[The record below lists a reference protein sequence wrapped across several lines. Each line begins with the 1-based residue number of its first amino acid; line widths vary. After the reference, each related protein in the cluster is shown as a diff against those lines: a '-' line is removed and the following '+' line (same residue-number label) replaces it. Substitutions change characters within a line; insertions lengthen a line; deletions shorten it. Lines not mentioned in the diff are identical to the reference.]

1 MRPITNYIFILF
13 CLLLPYYGAAQQFDP
28 KKVCRLDNGNIV
40 FKLDK
45 RWNAKQKKEIGKLF
59 DLDSTLLAKAYQGN
73 SEFTLQKDKWSV
85 KKIDQYTFELSK
97 VINSAPVSHVKAND
111 IFIMDDF
118 LNNNYNI
125 TLKEN
130 TIYGVNSFKDVS
142 LFQYRNHVAR
152 FFIPGQKQ
160 ARSIYLSGSFNN
172 WTTAQLPMQK
182 NDSGWVVNIKI
193 PPGKYLYKYIIDG
206 RWTED
211 PNNNLYES
219 DGRGGRNSV
228 LYCINHIFQL
238 PEYRHAHKVIL
249 SGSFNGFNQSELKM
263 YRTTKGW
270 AIPLYLKEGT
280 YTYKFIID
288 GNWLADPTN
297 KLTRNDGNGHLNSI
311 LGIGE
316 AYTFQLKGYND
327 SKHVYLAG
335 NFNGWNPKELEMEK
349 TPTGWKLSYILAPGM
364 YEYKFIVKEG
374 HWIVDPDNP
383 YCTGSGNFTNSLVA
397 IKPNHTF
404 VLKQYQN
411 AGIVIVT
418 GSFNNWNPNEYWMN
432 RNKGKWE
439 FPIYLP
445 AGKHTYKFVVDKK
458 WIIDP
463 NNKLFESND
472 VGSFNSILWIEP

>member
-1 MRPITNYIFILF
+1 MKTLTYYIFILF

-28 KKVCRLDNGNIV
+28 KKICRIDNGNII

-45 RWNAKQKKEIGKLF
+45 RWNIKQKKEVGKLF

-73 SEFTLQKDKWSV
+73 NEFTLRSEKWRV

-97 VINSAPVSHVKAND
+97 VINNVPVSHVNAND
-111 IFIMDDF
+111 IFIMDEF

-130 TIYGVNSFKDVS
+130 TIYGVNNLKDIS
-142 LFQYRNHVAR
+142 LFQYKNHIAR

-160 ARSIYLSGSFNN
+160 AKSIYLSGSFNN

-182 NDSGWVVNIKI
+182 NDSGWIVNVKL

-211 PNNNLYES
+211 PNNNLHEK

-238 PEYRHAHKVIL
+238 PEYRHANKVIL
-249 SGSFNGFNQSELKM
+249 AGSFNGFNGNELKM
-263 YRTTKGW
+263 YRTTRGW
-270 AIPLYLKEGT
+270 ALPVYLKEGT
-280 YTYKFIID
+280 YTYKYIVD
-288 GNWLADPTN
+288 GTWITDPAN
-297 KLTRNDGNGHLNSI
+297 KATRNDGGGHLNSV
-311 LGIGE
+311 LGIGD

-335 NFNGWNPKELEMEK
+335 NFNGWKPNELEMEK
-349 TPTGWKLSYILAPGM
+349 TPAGWKLPYILAPGM
-364 YEYKFIVKEG
+364 YEYKFIVKDQ
-374 HWIVDPDNP
+374 HWIVDPENP
-383 YCTGSGNFTNSLVA
+383 YSTGSGDFINSLIA

-404 VLKQYQN
+404 VLKQFQN

-418 GSFNNWNPNEYWMN
+418 GSFNNWNKDEYWMTRKN
-432 RNKGKWE
+432 GNWV

-445 AGKHTYKFVVDKK
+445 AGKHTYKFIVDRK

-463 NNKLFESND
+463 NNKLFESNEF
-472 VGSFNSILWIEP
+472 GGFNSVLWIEP

>member
-1 MRPITNYIFILF
+1 
-13 CLLLPYYGAAQQFDP
+13 
-28 KKVCRLDNGNIV
+28 
-40 FKLDK
+40 
-45 RWNAKQKKEIGKLF
+45 
-59 DLDSTLLAKAYQGN
+59 
-73 SEFTLQKDKWSV
+73 
-85 KKIDQYTFELSK
+85 
-97 VINSAPVSHVKAND
+97 
-111 IFIMDDF
+111 
-118 LNNNYNI
+118 
-125 TLKEN
+125 
-130 TIYGVNSFKDVS
+130 
-142 LFQYRNHVAR
+142 
-152 FFIPGQKQ
+152 
-160 ARSIYLSGSFNN
+160 
-172 WTTAQLPMQK
+172 MQK